1 MAYSHTSNRWQAAPP
16 TARRTV
22 AWLLLC
28 LLAAGCTTHSYY
40 RADGT
45 HVTVRKFAGIP
56 YLEEEERT
64 TTRPVGSGYEPVE

>member
-1 MAYSHTSNRWQAAPP
+1 MASSHTSSNRQSEPLP
-16 TARRTV
+16 ARRTV

-28 LLAAGCTTHSYY
+28 LCAAGCTTHSYY

-56 YLEEEERT
+56 YLEQEERT
-64 TTRPVGSGYEPVE
+64 TTRPVGSEYEAAE